1 MSIEKT
7 FQTNYLDSYHSL
19 KYSWENNC
27 AKENINGGIVVSKR
41 VFCRHAKDL
50 TLEFEPKNV
59 EGRWKS
65 EGTRARAHTQYTY
78 SYGFFFR
85 VYSYVY

>member
-1 MSIEKT
+1 MHK
-7 FQTNYLDSYHSL
+7 
-19 KYSWENNC
+19 K
-27 AKENINGGIVVSKR
+27 NINGGIVVSKR

-50 TLEFEPKNV
+50 ILEFEPKNV

-78 SYGFFFR
+78 SYVFFSVCILMFIKCSNIHIYTFHIFC
-85 VYSYVY
+85 V